1 MKRLSLILVS
11 VALVSFI
18 TLSACKSKTQ
28 PAQEQE
34 TEQTEQTEQVEQQPT
49 SDTAAGQTEQVNQ

>member
-34 TEQTEQTEQVEQQPT
+34 TEQTEQVEQQPS